1 MLGFKGFIL
10 LNSNQLR
17 ETVVGKISGDCSLNW
32 NVLLP
37 TRKNRLVLARVAPN
51 NIFCPQ
57 LDHKVEPAQ
66 TPPESAE
73 KGKGYRERKKASHPW
88 SVSAYC
94 YWVHIEKLSIS
105 NTCLHK
111 HRKLRQCWLSCCW
124 KNTFIYLCIA
134 MFQHENHT
142 HMYADHFHNPP
153 VEVTVLL
160 LHFLWPYGQ
169 EGCRTYRSS
178 GHSVERFGSKDGSDT
193 VWSTHWI

>member
-1 MLGFKGFIL
+1 MLSFKGFLL

-17 ETVVGKISGDCSLNW
+17 ETLELEKSQVTVHLTGTFFSQRGKIDSFWPELHQI
-32 NVLLP
+32 
-37 TRKNRLVLARVAPN
+37 
-51 NIFCPQ
+51 IFSALSRTSPDSTWKCR
-57 LDHKVEPAQ
+57 KVERLQ
-66 TPPESAE
+66 RE
-73 KGKGYRERKKASHPW
+73 KGRKKANHPW

-94 YWVHIEKLSIS
+94 YWVHIEKLSII